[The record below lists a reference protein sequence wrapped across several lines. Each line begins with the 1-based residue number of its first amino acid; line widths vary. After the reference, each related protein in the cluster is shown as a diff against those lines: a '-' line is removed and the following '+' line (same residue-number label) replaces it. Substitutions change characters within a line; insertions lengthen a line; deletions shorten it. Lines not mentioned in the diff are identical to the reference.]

1 MLEIIASISF
11 LAIISMALGFFIGVE
26 RGERK
31 AKKAFLQAD
40 SVGYDVLNPIN
51 RVGADCVEDVQTDEI
66 GKTFYRMKP
75 ISDWSGL
82 YADGQQDS

>member
-11 LAIISMALGFFIGVE
+11 LAVISFILGFFIGVG

-51 RVGADCVEDVQTDEI
+51 RVGVDCVEDVQTDET

-82 YADGQQDS
+82 YADGQRDS